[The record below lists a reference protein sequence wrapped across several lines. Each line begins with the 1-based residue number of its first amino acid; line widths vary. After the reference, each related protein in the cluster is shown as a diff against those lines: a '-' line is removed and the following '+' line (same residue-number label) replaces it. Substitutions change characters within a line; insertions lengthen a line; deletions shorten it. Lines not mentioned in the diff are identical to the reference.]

1 MATVKPLDVG
11 EVKESV
17 AMEDNEILQIYENGN
32 REEAFSFIVR
42 KYGERLYWTIRRMVL
57 VHEDA
62 DDCLQNA
69 FLKAWKSLSSFRR
82 DSGLYTWLYRIAVN
96 ETITFLSRKKSLP
109 DDGTVAETLSGDS
122 YFDGSAAQTL
132 LQQAIAQLPPVQK
145 AVFLLRYYEEMSYK
159 DMEQVLGSTEGS
171 LKASYHHAYNKIVDY
186 IKWKTN

>member
-1 MATVKPLDVG
+1 MDVG

-32 REEAFSFIVR
+32 REEAFRFIVR

-62 DDCLQNA
+62 DDCLQNT
-69 FLKAWKSLSSFRR
+69 FLKAWKSLCSFRR

-109 DDGTVAETLSGDS
+109 DDGTVAETLSGDP

-132 LQQAIAQLPPVQK
+132 LQQAIALLPPVQK

-171 LKASYHHAYNKIVDY
+171 LKASYHHAYTKIVDY
-186 IKWKTN
+186 IKCKTN